1 MGLTFEWDQ
10 KKATSNRRKHGV
22 AFDEA
27 ATAFGDPLS
36 ITIPD
41 PGHSQDEDRFVLIG
55 ESFRGR
61 LLVVVHT
68 VRGDTLRLISARTAT
83 PTERRTYEQE

>member
-1 MGLTFEWDQ
+1 
-10 KKATSNRRKHGV
+10 V
-22 AFDEA
+22 I
-27 ATAFGDPLS
+27 PLS

-68 VRGDTLRLISARTAT
+68 ARSDSIRLITARLAK
-83 PTERRTYEQE
+83 PSEHRTYEQE

>member
-1 MGLTFEWDQ
+1 MGLNFEWDAR
-10 KKATSNRRKHGV
+10 KAASNRRKHGV
-22 AFDEA
+22 DFEEA
-27 ATAFGDPLS
+27 STAFGDPLS

-68 VRGDTLRLISARTAT
+68 ERAILSA
-83 PTERRTYEQE
+83 

>member
-10 KKATSNRRKHGV
+10 RKAASNRRKHGV
-22 AFDEA
+22 DFEEA
-27 ATAFGDPLS
+27 STAFGDPLS

-68 VRGDTLRLISARTAT
+68 EREDTVRLISARVAK
-83 PTERRTYEQE
+83 PSERRDYEED